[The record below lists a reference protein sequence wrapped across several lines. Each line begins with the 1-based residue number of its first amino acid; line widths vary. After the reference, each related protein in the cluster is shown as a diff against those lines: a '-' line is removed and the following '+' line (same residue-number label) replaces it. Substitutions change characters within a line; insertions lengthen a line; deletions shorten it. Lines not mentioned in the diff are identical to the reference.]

1 MRLLP
6 AFALIAAS
14 TAHGHG
20 DVRPTEGQK
29 ISFPDTEGRHTVVVD
44 LHTHSVFSD
53 GHVWPT
59 IRVREAERDGI
70 DGIAI
75 TEHLEWQPHIED
87 IPHQDRNRAYEE
99 AARSGSGLDLMV
111 IPGAEITRSDAA
123 GHMNAVFVKDANAL
137 VAQRDAHTYQA
148 EHRFPTR
155 EEAERF
161 AADAGQLGAHAATE
175 AGSDFWAP
183 FADRSTYVVL
193 ANYGTASTRPA
204 REVLEE
210 AKRQDA
216 FVFWNHPS
224 FETPNAELNDF
235 HRDAIEADLLSGV
248 EVANGGRYYP
258 NAHRLALKHN
268 LALIGTSDVH
278 ELIAWDYEGRF
289 RPVTLVLAEDR
300 TPAAVK
306 RALYERRT
314 VIWQDELL
322 IARTAEMTALLE
334 ASLVVSKSGWYG
346 SGSVAWA
353 ELENRSSAVLVVR
366 NEGGGVTGRSTIGQP
381 GPVRIEP
388 HSSKR
393 LSLGLDARA
402 SSVELR
408 LTVLN
413 ALVAPQEPA
422 KLTLILQP

>member
-1 MRLLP
+1 MG
-6 AFALIAAS
+6 A
-14 TAHGHG
+14 
-20 DVRPTEGQK
+20 VCRP
-29 ISFPDTEGRHTVVVD
+29 I
-44 LHTHSVFSD
+44 
-53 GHVWPT
+53 
-59 IRVREAERDGI
+59 
-70 DGIAI
+70 
-75 TEHLEWQPHIED
+75 
-87 IPHQDRNRAYEE
+87 
-99 AARSGSGLDLMV
+99 
-111 IPGAEITRSDAA
+111 GA
-123 GHMNAVFVKDANAL
+123 
-137 VAQRDAHTYQA
+137 
-148 EHRFPTR
+148 
-155 EEAERF
+155 
-161 AADAGQLGAHAATE
+161 
-175 AGSDFWAP
+175 
-183 FADRSTYVVL
+183 
-193 ANYGTASTRPA
+193 ASTRPA

-334 ASLVVSKSGWYG
+334 ASLVVSKSGWTAREASHG
-346 SGSVAWA
+346 PNSK
-353 ELENRSSAVLVVR
+353 
-366 NEGGGVTGRSTIGQP
+366 TGRVPCWSYATRVG
-381 GPVRIEP
+381 
-388 HSSKR
+388 
-393 LSLGLDARA
+393 A
-402 SSVELR
+402 
-408 LTVLN
+408 
-413 ALVAPQEPA
+413 
-422 KLTLILQP
+422 